1 MTEVHVSLDPSELND
16 TGRRLQEP
24 LEEQLSSA
32 LRAAAERVRD
42 DYRGEPV
49 DEVTRRLL
57 EQTRQGLHSDIA
69 AAFEPDA
76 PELRRVAEE
85 IVAGRLDTIE

>member
-1 MTEVHVSLDPSELND
+1 MTELHVSLDPDELNEA
-16 TGRRLQEP
+16 GRRLQVP

-42 DYRGEPV
+42 DYHGEPV
-49 DEVTRRLL
+49 DEVARRLL
-57 EQTRQGLHSDIA
+57 ATTREALHPDIA
-69 AAFEPDA
+69 AAFEPDG